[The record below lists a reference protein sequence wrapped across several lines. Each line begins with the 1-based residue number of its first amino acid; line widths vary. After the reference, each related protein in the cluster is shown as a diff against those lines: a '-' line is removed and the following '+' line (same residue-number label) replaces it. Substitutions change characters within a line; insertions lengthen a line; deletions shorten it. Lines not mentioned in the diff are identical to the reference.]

1 PTAGRSPRSTVMT
14 LHPQEHD
21 TLSIVQDGRWHDG
34 CDDAM
39 RAHVD
44 AFATCLDIVRVGSLI
59 ASDYHASLR
68 SSHVPAS
75 GVVWWRMQRRT
86 RQEAI
91 RAASR
96 VITVV
101 QAIAVAAGVAV
112 AIGILVAT
120 SRAFSFGPAD
130 ISHAVLAQW
139 GIPLIIA
146 LASWLPLAPV
156 AVYLAVSKD

>member
-1 PTAGRSPRSTVMT
+1 MTNCPQENETLSMVQAGRWP
-14 LHPQEHD
+14 
-21 TLSIVQDGRWHDG
+21 DG

-39 RAHVD
+39 RTHV
-44 AFATCLDIVRVGSLI
+44 AACSTCADIVRVGSLI
-59 ASDYHASLR
+59 AADYHASLR

-75 GVVWWRMQRRT
+75 GLVWWRMQRRA

-91 RAASR
+91 RTASR

-120 SRAFSFGPAD
+120 SRAFSFGARDLSRSGARAMGRPAD
-130 ISHAVLAQW
+130 HRAGVMA
-139 GIPLIIA
+139 GVGA
-146 LASWLPLAPV
+146 GGG
-156 AVYLAVSKD
+156 VSRG

>member
-1 PTAGRSPRSTVMT
+1 MSNCPQESETLSMVHAGRWP
-14 LHPQEHD
+14 
-21 TLSIVQDGRWHDG
+21 DG

-39 RAHVD
+39 RTHVD
-44 AFATCLDIVRVGSLI
+44 ACATCADIVRVGSLI
-59 ASDYHASLR
+59 AADYHASLR

-75 GVVWWRMQRRT
+75 GLVWWRMQRRS

-91 RAASR
+91 RTASR

-112 AIGILVAT
+112 AIGILAAT
-120 SRAFSFGPAD
+120 TRAFGFAPAEL
-130 ISHAVLAQW
+130 SRTVLAQW
-139 GIPLIIA
+139 AAPMLIA
-146 LASWLPLAPV
+146 LASWLALAPV

>member
-1 PTAGRSPRSTVMT
+1 MVQAGRWP
-14 LHPQEHD
+14 H
-21 TLSIVQDGRWHDG
+21 G

-44 AFATCLDIVRVGSLI
+44 ACATCADIVRVGSLI
-59 ASDYHASLR
+59 ATDYHASLR

-75 GVVWWRMQRRT
+75 GLVWWRMQRRS

-91 RAASR
+91 RTASR

-120 SRAFSFGPAD
+120 SRAFSFDTAD
-130 ISHAVLAQW
+130 LSKAVLAQW

-146 LASWLPLAPV
+146 LASWLALAPV

>member
-1 PTAGRSPRSTVMT
+1 MT
-14 LHPQEHD
+14 GCPQEQE
-21 TLSIVQDGRWHDG
+21 TLSIVQAGRWPDG

-39 RAHVD
+39 RMHA
-44 AFATCLDIVRVGSLI
+44 AACPPCADIVRVGSLI
-59 ASDYHASLR
+59 AADYHAAVR
-68 SSHVPAS
+68 TARVPAS

-91 RAASR
+91 RTASR

-101 QAIAVAAGVAV
+101 QAIAVAAGVAA

-120 SRAFSFGPAD
+120 GRAFSFGAAD
-130 ISHAVLAQW
+130 LSKAALAQW
-139 GIPLIIA
+139 GIPLLIA
-146 LASWLPLAPV
+146 LASSLALAPV